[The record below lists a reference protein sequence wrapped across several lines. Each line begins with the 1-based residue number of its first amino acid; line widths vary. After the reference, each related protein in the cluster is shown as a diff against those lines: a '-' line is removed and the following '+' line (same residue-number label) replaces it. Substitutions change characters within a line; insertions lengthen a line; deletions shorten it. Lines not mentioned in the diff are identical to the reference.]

1 MKSLA
6 ISMDGLVAT
15 CRPLAWILLWACA
28 WVSMDARAEGC
39 QVAYFKAQ
47 AMAIHNTQERIT
59 MTHDWLKDN
68 IPECSA
74 SQLKTILG
82 SSPIWLGTALTPKI
96 AGLLE
101 AAIEAKSSE
110 DSAEAV
116 EKLLKPPARKSE
128 EALTEVHSAG
138 TRGARNLTKP
148 GSVTAVDNTA
158 LMSQAAQVAAAA
170 ATAAAIVQ
178 GQAQPGAPVVPQVK
192 THP

>member
-1 MKSLA
+1 MKSFA
-6 ISMDGLVAT
+6 VSMDGVFAVA
-15 CRPLAWILLWACA
+15 RPWAWLLLWASA
-28 WVSMDARAEGC
+28 LMSTGARAEGC

-74 SQLKTILG
+74 SQLRTILG
-82 SSPIWLGTALTPKI
+82 NSPIWLGTALTPKI

-101 AAIEAKSSE
+101 AAIEAKSS
-110 DSAEAV
+110 DAAAEVV

-128 EALTEVHSAG
+128 EALAEVHSAG

-148 GSVTAVDNTA
+148 GAVTAMDNTA

-178 GQAQPGAPVVPQVK
+178 GQAQPGAPVVPPVK

>member
-1 MKSLA
+1 MFSVFLRRGSTVASVLLLA
-6 ISMDGLVAT
+6 GPMA
-15 CRPLAWILLWACA
+15 
-28 WVSMDARAEGC
+28 ARAEGC

-47 AMAIHNTQERIT
+47 AMAIHQTQERIT

-82 SSPIWLGTALTPKI
+82 NSPIWLGTALTPKI

-101 AAIEAKSSE
+101 AAIEAKSS
-110 DSAEAV
+110 DDTSAV
-116 EKLLKPPARKSE
+116 EKLLKAPARKSE
-128 EALTEVHSAG
+128 ETLTEVHSAG
-138 TRGARNLTKP
+138 PRGARNLTKP
-148 GSVTAVDNTA
+148 GAVTAVDNTA
-158 LMSQAAQVAAAA
+158 MMSQAAQVAAAA

-178 GQAQPGAPVVPQVK
+178 GQAQPGAPGVPPVK